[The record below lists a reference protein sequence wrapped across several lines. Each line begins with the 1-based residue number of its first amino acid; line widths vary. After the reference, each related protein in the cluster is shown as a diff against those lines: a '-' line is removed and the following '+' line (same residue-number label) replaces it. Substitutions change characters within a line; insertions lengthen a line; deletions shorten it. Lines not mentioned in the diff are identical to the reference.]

1 MPVALV
7 KFKMRM
13 VARLYLIFKQMK
25 KRLFYLIFLLVFC
38 SMTATAATKYLY
50 LSVGEEEK
58 ISLPSDFS
66 DKGQWSNSDPTAI
79 DIVRE
84 SSYSITIKVLK
95 WVYHTCLL
103 EYKEYS
109 GGLKTYSVFISINKP
124 VVTLSANPSG
134 GVVNKGTIVYLTCSK
149 NDANIYYSLNGSTP
163 RTKYYSSGIE
173 INETCTLK
181 AFASWGGVDSDVI
194 TEKYTVDGLTL
205 SASPAGGKVKKGT
218 KVYLTASDP
227 YANIYYT
234 LDGSTPSKS
243 STAYNSSGIT
253 INDNCTLKAIAYN
266 SSKTSD
272 VITEYYY
279 ITKEIPINATYFP
292 DENFRKY
299 LLEQDYGKDG
309 VITEEEFA
317 NITYMSPLREPLLF
331 KCK

>member
-25 KRLFYLIFLLVFC
+25 KRLIYLIFLLVFC

-194 TEKYTVDGLTL
+194 TEK
-205 SASPAGGKVKKGT
+205 
-218 KVYLTASDP
+218 
-227 YANIYYT
+227 
-234 LDGSTPSKS
+234 
-243 STAYNSSGIT
+243 
-253 INDNCTLKAIAYN
+253 
-266 SSKTSD
+266 
-272 VITEYYY
+272 
-279 ITKEIPINATYFP
+279 IP
-292 DENFRKY
+292 
-299 LLEQDYGKDG
+299 
-309 VITEEEFA
+309 
-317 NITYMSPLREPLLF
+317 
-331 KCK
+331 